1 MAQESQ
7 RFRRYGGPVTV
18 DELIKDCRS
27 LENEVTQLSETIK
40 LLQERIKA
48 LEDSKGS

>member
-1 MAQESQ
+1 MAQETQ
-7 RFRRYGGPVTV
+7 RFRRYGGNLSM

-27 LENEVTQLSETIK
+27 LETEVMTLQETIK
-40 LLQERIKA
+40 LLEERLKA

>member
-1 MAQESQ
+1 MAQETQ
-7 RFRRYGGPVTV
+7 RFRRYGGNLSM

-27 LENEVTQLSETIK
+27 LETEVMTLQDTIK
-40 LLQERIKA
+40 LLEARLKA